1 MQQAAYALIP
11 VRKRD
16 SFHLLLGSKIFMR
29 SPANELTNIIFTIVW
44 NMNQGIRQLK
54 TRSQFHE
61 VARLNLKA
69 GKQAMASSSYDS
81 ASKYLLVG
89 VSLLDDD
96 SWDSEYDLSLGIY
109 DAGK

>member
-1 MQQAAYALIP
+1 
-11 VRKRD
+11 
-16 SFHLLLGSKIFMR
+16 MR
-29 SPANELTNIIFTIVW
+29 SPADELSDIIFTIVW
-44 NMNQGIRQLK
+44 NMNQGIGQLK

-89 VSLLDDD
+89 VSLLNDE
-96 SWDSEYDLSLGIY
+96 SWDNEYELSLGLY
-109 DAGK
+109 DAGKCKKCLSIDSMIACISDSDCVS

>member
-1 MQQAAYALIP
+1 
-11 VRKRD
+11 
-16 SFHLLLGSKIFMR
+16 MR
-29 SPANELTNIIFTIVW
+29 TPDDELTNILFTIVW

-69 GKQAMASSSYDS
+69 GKQAMASSSYAS

-89 VSLLDDD
+89 VSLLNEE
-96 SWDSEYDLSLGIY
+96 SWDSEYALSLGIY
-109 DAGK
+109 DAGKCRNACLIIQSFRASLTRIVS